1 MKSWFLF
8 FFPLTLSNK
17 STSSVCFVEVDAT
30 FSTLPVWNLS
40 FPLQMIQDD
49 LAELAI
55 QMEEVEK
62 LVQSNTTH
70 RHEMNQLSSD
80 SQALKRSLEV
90 IEGRVFSY
98 LRTCQLPLFKNIFKI
113 FENMRLYDLS
123 DRCFHFRGR
132 RHRIH
137 LTLITLTGFCDYLYC
152 DFPLG

>member
-1 MKSWFLF
+1 MIAPFF

-17 STSSVCFVEVDAT
+17 STFSVYFVEVDAT
-30 FSTLPVWNLS
+30 FRTLPISNLS

-49 LAELAI
+49 LAELAV

-90 IEGRVFSY
+90 IEGRSFSY
-98 LRTCQLPLFKNIFKI
+98 LRSCQLPLFKNIFKI
-113 FENMRLYDLS
+113 FKNMRLYDLS
-123 DRCFHFRGR
+123 DRCFHFRR
-132 RHRIH
+132 RGHRIRM
-137 LTLITLTGFCDYLYC
+137 TLITPTGFCDYLYC